1 MSGKVKLRN
10 DYIDFIRGIAIL
22 LVILGHTISGSSK
35 NFSNSIIHQ
44 IIWTIQMPLFF
55 VISGFLT
62 SYLKEIDTV
71 EKLKR
76 YCIKRT
82 ISYLGPWF
90 IWTLFIRNYLF
101 SIRRILT
108 FPEIFWNMDS
118 GYWFLVSLWMIAII
132 FGISE
137 YLSYKIFK
145 SKKYIIVSYIGGMI
159 LLLIIGKIFGLNFLG
174 IKLTVYY
181 MLFYF
186 LGYLYSRINFI
197 FKNRENI
204 KEIGIG
210 LSFLIWV
217 ALICRYNF
225 FEIDDNIFGISVRLI
240 ASITGVIS
248 IIGLLDNFQ
257 DFLKEKCAFLKWG
270 GVNSLEL
277 YLFQYIFLNYVKFE
291 YIPVFDSFQGLFLIV
306 LNFILVILLSVI
318 VISLIKN
325 NKFLNF
331 IFFAK

>member
-186 LGYLYSRINFI
+186 LGYLYSEINFI
-197 FKNRENI
+197 FQNRENI

-270 GVNSLEL
+270 GDKQFRVIPFSV
-277 YLFQYIFLNYVKFE
+277 YI
-291 YIPVFDSFQGLFLIV
+291 S
-306 LNFILVILLSVI
+306 
-318 VISLIKN
+318 
-325 NKFLNF
+325 
-331 IFFAK
+331 